1 MKEDKKILHL
11 HLKDSM
17 GNMHTLI
24 CRLVDGCIRYTF
36 YGGTGTSGTPFSLRN
51 IQFYKIINGNLNWL
65 RDASLPVENNDGETL
80 IQFKSRIIAM
90 LNCSTDKVVKEVN
103 TNVKFK

>member
-1 MKEDKKILHL
+1 MGKVILHL

-17 GNMHTLI
+17 GNMSTLI
-24 CRLVDGCIRYTF
+24 CRLIDGSIKYTL
-36 YGGTGTSGTPFSLRN
+36 YGGTGSSGTPFSLRN
-51 IQFYKIINGNLNWL
+51 IQFYKIINGRIDWIPNE
-65 RDASLPVENNDGETL
+65 SLPIENNDGETL